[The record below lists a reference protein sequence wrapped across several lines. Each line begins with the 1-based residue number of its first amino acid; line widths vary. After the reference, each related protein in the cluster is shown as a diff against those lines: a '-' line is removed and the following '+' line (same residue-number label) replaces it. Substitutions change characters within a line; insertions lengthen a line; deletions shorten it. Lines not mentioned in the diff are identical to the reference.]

1 MSNQRL
7 SSLSLISIEKK
18 FLTSEVKEAV
28 VQTFDDSKGAI
39 GHRNK

>member
-7 SSLSLISIEKK
+7 SSLPVISIEKK

-28 VQTFDDSKGAI
+28 VQTFADSKGAI
-39 GHRNK
+39 EHCNK